1 MRNMYT
7 GFAVL
12 LAALAL
18 GLWSTAHLDSLTD
31 DMHVLVTKS
40 QEYALDENS
49 AAAAEALL
57 RAADLWEAEEWYT
70 HVFVRHTE
78 VDAVSDAVYELLG
91 SLLNEE
97 WGETTGG
104 YEKLRYHLESIR
116 KLEHLSVGSI
126 F

>member
-18 GLWSTAHLDSLTD
+18 GLWSSAHLDSLTD
-31 DMHVLVTKS
+31 DMHALVTES

-57 RAADLWEAEEWYT
+57 RAADLWETEEWYT

-104 YEKLRYHLESIR
+104 YEMFFYDIEIILILYD
-116 KLEHLSVGSI
+116 LSVGSI